1 MKKLSFLFA
10 LIFVITFSIT
20 SFAHN
25 HISNDWPNVVHWSY
39 NSPTPSGPP
48 VSNYNYWQNYSTYPD
63 YSYVPN
69 YNSWIDC
76 RSMTIPTPQV
86 VYDPDGL
93 IPIGNFIE
101 RAGNVYFSYLN
112 GVFARNTWL
121 KTKGKWYYFDM
132 SSVMLKGFVKIN
144 GLTYY
149 FNSDGSMATGTTIIN
164 GQTHYFD
171 ASGAM
176 VF

>member
-1 MKKLSFLFA
+1 MKKISFLFS
-10 LIFVITFSIT
+10 LIFVMAFTTTLYAFY
-20 SFAHN
+20 N
-25 HISNDWPNVVHWSY
+25 PCDWPRNVHWSHNY
-39 NSPTPSGPP
+39 PRPSGPP
-48 VSNYNYWQNYSTYPD
+48 VSYYDNYSNYNGYCI
-63 YSYVPN
+63 PN
-69 YNSWIDC
+69 YNTRFDC
-76 RSMTIPTPQV
+76 HSITIPTPQV
-86 VYDPDGL
+86 VYDNDCL
-93 IPIGNFIE
+93 IPIGNFVE

-132 SSVMLKGFVKIN
+132 SSVMMKGFVKIN

>member
-1 MKKLSFLFA
+1 MKKSILVLSLVFA
-10 LIFVITFSIT
+10 LGLSMVA
-20 SFAHN
+20 FAN
-25 HISNDWPNVVHWSY
+25 YNYNEWPRIVHWSDNY
-39 NSPTPSGPP
+39 PTPSGPP
-48 VSNYNYWQNYSTYPD
+48 VNYNNHYYSD
-63 YSYVPN
+63 YYTQDYFTPN
-69 YNSWIDC
+69 YTNWSSC

-132 SSVMLKGFVKIN
+132 SSVMMKGFVKIN
-144 GLTYY
+144 GLVYY

-164 GQTHYFD
+164 DQTHYFD